1 MKPHSYCST
10 LVVSQKMTEVLL
22 LKKQKGPAWLLNK
35 WTAIGG
41 NVEKNEL
48 LSTAAARELKEESG
62 LEIPEDNLLHFA
74 YVERHFTDVITRCDM
89 FVGIHEQMHTAQS
102 KTSEQVSAFF
112 IEELTKPYMQD
123 RLAYDTLWLT
133 HMALVALKMR
143 ASGEMWQ
150 LHQVIV

>member
-10 LVVSQKMTEVLL
+10 LVVNPKMTEVLL
-22 LKKQKGPAWLLNK
+22 LRKLKGPAWLRDK

-62 LEIPEDNLLHFA
+62 LEIPEDSLLHFA

-89 FVGIHEQMHTAQS
+89 FVGIHDNIHSAQS
-102 KTSEQVSAFF
+102 KTSERVTTFY
-112 IEELTKPYMQD
+112 IEELTKPYTQNL
-123 RLAYDTLWLT
+123 LAYDTVWLV
-133 HMALVALKMR
+133 HMALAALKMR
-143 ASGEMWQ
+143 ASGEMW
-150 LHQVIV
+150 